1 MSRAHLDVLNSSP
14 QGFAIAL
21 FIAME
26 KATMISPDLSAYA
39 VEGTDR
45 VYYIPE
51 FVTEEEESYLLRQ
64 VSATII

>member
-1 MSRAHLDVLNSSP
+1 
-14 QGFAIAL
+14 
-21 FIAME
+21 ME
-26 KATMISPDLSAYA
+26 KPTMISPDLSAYA

-51 FVTEEEESYLLRQ
+51 FVTEEEELYLLRQ